1 MVWIPRRWFSGWV
14 FYQSPS
20 KFASGILGWFY
31 ITSSL
36 THPRPTNTWLICKN
50 TFKGKTHRYITLY
63 WGNMHAAKTF
73 LFNRIP
79 NSTHNQWISSIFAL
93 FHHWSYP
100 TTDSR
105 PSTNQPS
112 GIAGRRP
119 SPSRDFACWF
129 SCPGLKD
136 FNLYGFGSKFLASL
150 ELYWFAANMIMIKIV
165 GILADVWAKTINQ
178 YTRPGRH
185 TKNYG
190 TSPCYSWEH
199 PLFLWTFPIAFCRF
213 TRGYLH

>member
-105 PSTNQPS
+105 PSTNKNQPAAS
-112 GIAGRRP
+112 PAAGRRQAGALRADFP
-119 SPSRDFACWF
+119 ARVSRISTYMALAQNSWPVWN
-129 SCPGLKD
+129 ST
-136 FNLYGFGSKFLASL
+136 GSLLTWSWSKLWV
-150 ELYWFAANMIMIKIV
+150 YWPMFEPK
-165 GILADVWAKTINQ
+165 
-178 YTRPGRH
+178 P
-185 TKNYG
+185 
-190 TSPCYSWEH
+190 
-199 PLFLWTFPIAFCRF
+199 
-213 TRGYLH
+213 